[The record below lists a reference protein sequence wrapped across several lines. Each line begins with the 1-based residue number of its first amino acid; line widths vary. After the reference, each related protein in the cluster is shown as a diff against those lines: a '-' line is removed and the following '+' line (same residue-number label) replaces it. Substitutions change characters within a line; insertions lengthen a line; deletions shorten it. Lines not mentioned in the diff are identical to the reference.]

1 MSNSTNK
8 CSFQKSLQ
16 AVLKTSA
23 DPTIVNLLFSDK
35 WQSLMDLLN
44 ERISL
49 NITNHNKDEYTYVI
63 SQDAKIPKQIDIQ
76 FQFTKNIIMGDV
88 LNLKIDYNDS
98 TNDEFLLKN
107 KEFALA
113 LSMYCVPPTIYQ
125 ISKRYFTYLFSL
137 INFNLAAG
145 NCVEPLLITP
155 SLQIIS
161 TDTNLM
167 LKFSDDYGKIYVKY
181 LARSKLTIESFN
193 QSSFNYSIQPS
204 SSTDNFNIYLNFSFS
219 FSNLNLSLNP
229 PSQILYDQSTNLRLS
244 KYDVQINLIDYY
256 ALDSKT
262 KSLIAGTNG
271 ATDSLNKATSDAF
284 MANNFMS
291 TGGSFAFRAMISMD
305 VIRFLRFFLV
315 DYPPNVLAMFQTS
328 MPTSDLIP
336 NVNLEE
342 SDLHFPKL

>member
-1 MSNSTNK
+1 MTTCSKCNGITYLRTPFNVSCTKCTDKGEIPNETTGICIVCDPNCDLCGSFIICKKCEDGYYLSNSTNK

-113 LSMYCVPPTIYQ
+113 LSMYCVSPTIYQ
-125 ISKRYFTYLFSL
+125 ISKRYSTT
-137 INFNLAAG
+137 
-145 NCVEPLLITP
+145 LL
-155 SLQIIS
+155 
-161 TDTNLM
+161 
-167 LKFSDDYGKIYVKY
+167 
-181 LARSKLTIESFN
+181 
-193 QSSFNYSIQPS
+193 
-204 SSTDNFNIYLNFSFS
+204 
-219 FSNLNLSLNP
+219 
-229 PSQILYDQSTNLRLS
+229 
-244 KYDVQINLIDYY
+244 
-256 ALDSKT
+256 
-262 KSLIAGTNG
+262 
-271 ATDSLNKATSDAF
+271 
-284 MANNFMS
+284 
-291 TGGSFAFRAMISMD
+291 
-305 VIRFLRFFLV
+305 
-315 DYPPNVLAMFQTS
+315 
-328 MPTSDLIP
+328 
-336 NVNLEE
+336 
-342 SDLHFPKL
+342 